1 MSTYD
6 DDDDDEESA
15 KQSNREKNT
24 SWDLMMH
31 IITRIWKKEAEMCF
45 LAKKNIK
52 NIQIC
57 VYLGSD

>member
-6 DDDDDEESA
+6 DEAKRVLNNLIEKKYLLRSDDAHNHE
-15 KQSNREKNT
+15 N
-24 SWDLMMH
+24 L
-31 IITRIWKKEAEMCF
+31 KKKRRKCVF